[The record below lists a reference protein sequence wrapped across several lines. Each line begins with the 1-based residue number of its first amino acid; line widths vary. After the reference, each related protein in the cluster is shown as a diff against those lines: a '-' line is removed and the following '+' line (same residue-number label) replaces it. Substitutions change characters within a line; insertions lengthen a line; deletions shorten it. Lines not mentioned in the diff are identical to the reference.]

1 MNRAKRISEL
11 QYLENYRVLFANLDE
26 VQDLKTELADYGYD
40 DAKIAEGKALFDHTQ
55 QLYNQN
61 QQETAEEKE
70 AYARFSDAFDVLK
83 KTYSKHRKIAKV
95 ALMKKP
101 ELWKTLALDGSLSAA
116 YLKAMQ
122 EIKTFYEQAQSHS
135 EAQPLLEKFKINK
148 AAVDAQIAQ
157 IQQVETLRAAYE
169 KEKGES
175 QDATQ
180 QKNKA
185 FATLS
190 DWVREFY
197 AVAQIALD
205 DRPQLLENIGK
216 FVRS

>member
-1 MNRAKRISEL
+1 MRTRKLSEL
-11 QYLENYRVLFANLDE
+11 QYLENYRVLFTNLEE

-55 QLYNQN
+55 QLYDQN
-61 QQETAEEKE
+61 KQETAEEKE
-70 AYARFSDAFDVLK
+70 AYAQFSDAFSTLK
-83 KTYSKHRKIAKV
+83 KAYSKHRKVAKV

-122 EIKTFYEQAQSHS
+122 EIKTFYQQAQSHS
-135 EAQPLLEKFKINK
+135 EAKPLLEKFKINK
-148 AAVDAQIAQ
+148 EAVDTQVAQIEK
-157 IQQVETLRAAYE
+157 VETLRAKYE
-169 KEKGES
+169 KEKGEN
-175 QDATQ
+175 QNATQ

-185 FATLS
+185 FADLS

-205 DRPQLLENIGK
+205 DRPQLMESIGK